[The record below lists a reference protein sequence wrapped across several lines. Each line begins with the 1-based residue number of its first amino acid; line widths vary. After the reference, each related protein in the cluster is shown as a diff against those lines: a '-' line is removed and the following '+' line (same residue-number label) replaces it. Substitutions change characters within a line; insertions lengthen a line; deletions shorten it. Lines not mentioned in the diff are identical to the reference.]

1 MGAGAST
8 ALADEALLGLINE
21 DVERAERLVSEAK
34 RARAGRP
41 GTGAG
46 ASGRELKIHA
56 LDGSR
61 FNLPVDDA
69 ATVEEVVQSISER
82 LEPRPGRRLVLTSGD
97 HVLEESKALWP
108 QVENEEITYVAQQVG
123 AGQAAVTLHRALS
136 RSSDQTRAE
145 VNAIDAIDSLVFGEM
160 FNQSL
165 ENVTLPGHL
174 QILRFGSSFNQSL
187 EDVLLP
193 NSLQSLTFGSDF
205 NQSLAGVRMP
215 TSLETLTLGESFNQ
229 SLAGVTLPSSLQTL
243 AFGDCF
249 DQRLKSVSLPNSIK
263 TLSFGSRFNQSLVGV
278 TLPSSLETLSFADCF
293 NKSMDDVTFPSSL
306 QALTFGWNFNQSL
319 RGVELPNRLQTLT
332 QSEGLLQKFASIIS
346 PREDAQMF
354 RCGEQRSVP
363 CECIVELY
371 ELLWRW
377 GHRKK
382 SRFAENFG
390 FSIPDTVV
398 IAKGRPYA
406 WYFISRK
413 DGSLLRKSEG
423 NLSLSAL
430 ERKLVGDRD
439 KEGRDA
445 GQPCAIWLPM
455 ASQFPESR
463 SPTPYAEFLSV
474 KGLQEFIM
482 LLRERHS
489 GILQAFVQPFG
500 VSNSLVRTVEFRRQT
515 SLCLRT
521 NRSLL
526 SAGGNLFDRCATFEG
541 WEGLSSSSSRYRNHR
556 HPQMEDV
563 ILAAS
568 ETLNRRI
575 EQERVRQMLFLG
587 PHQHVALHFKVA
599 ADGVL
604 NFIFASIVSE
614 KDVILQTRYHLIMA
628 DPCMTEEQQTMRA
641 KRRFARVALGHASS
655 KKREIE

>member
-1 MGAGAST
+1 MAP
-8 ALADEALLGLINE
+8 LLPHEMEHIRKVYDE
-21 DVERAERLVSEAK
+21 DVS
-34 RARAGRP
+34 
-41 GTGAG
+41 
-46 ASGRELKIHA
+46 
-56 LDGSR
+56 
-61 FNLPVDDA
+61 
-69 ATVEEVVQSISER
+69 
-82 LEPRPGRRLVLTSGD
+82 
-97 HVLEESKALWP
+97 SK
-108 QVENEEITYVAQQVG
+108 
-123 AGQAAVTLHRALS
+123 
-136 RSSDQTRAE
+136 
-145 VNAIDAIDSLVFGEM
+145 
-160 FNQSL
+160 
-165 ENVTLPGHL
+165 
-174 QILRFGSSFNQSL
+174 
-187 EDVLLP
+187 
-193 NSLQSLTFGSDF
+193 
-205 NQSLAGVRMP
+205 
-215 TSLETLTLGESFNQ
+215 
-229 SLAGVTLPSSLQTL
+229 
-243 AFGDCF
+243 
-249 DQRLKSVSLPNSIK
+249 
-263 TLSFGSRFNQSLVGV
+263 
-278 TLPSSLETLSFADCF
+278 
-293 NKSMDDVTFPSSL
+293 
-306 QALTFGWNFNQSL
+306 
-319 RGVELPNRLQTLT
+319 
-332 QSEGLLQKFASIIS
+332 KFASIVS

-354 RCGEQRSVP
+354 RSGEQRSVP

-382 SRFAENFG
+382 NRFAENFG
-390 FSIPDTVV
+390 FTIPDTVV

-406 WYFISRK
+406 WYFVSRK

-439 KEGRDA
+439 KDGRESA
-445 GQPCAIWLPM
+445 QPCAIWLPM

-489 GILQAFVQPFG
+489 GIIQAFVQPFG

-526 SAGGNLFDRCATFEG
+526 AAGGNIFDRCATFEG
-541 WEGLSSSSSRYRNHR
+541 WEGLSSVSSRYRNHR
-556 HPQMEDV
+556 HPHMEDV
-563 ILAAS
+563 ILATS

-628 DPCMTEEQQTMRA
+628 DPCMTEELNGAALLPGGTTRKAQPHEAPSCYSARGVRGNGAGNLEEVAA
-641 KRRFARVALGHASS
+641 KKARPDSLPPIELRRRDKSHSESQEGSQHGLLPRMGYEPPAVPEVPYRTLDLPRM
-655 KKREIE
+655 KRCTIH